1 MRLQQL
7 QLKYREHTADFLAS
21 ADNLRPRLHSAFI
34 SLAMHCASTRATL
47 LVRHTLHG
55 WLQVCDAEQR
65 YPIISNPLLLDCN
78 HLWQA
83 VLHTLAEADS
93 WPTDEEKRRR
103 KLEREIKRRAEI
115 AEARRKRFYLV

>member
-1 MRLQQL
+1 MRQL
-7 QLKYREHTADFLAS
+7 QLKHHDRTVGFLAG

-34 SLAMHCASTRATL
+34 TLSADSAGTKAIL

-55 WLQVCDAEQR
+55 WLQVCDEEQR
-65 YPIISNPLLLDCN
+65 YPIISNPLLLNCD
-78 HLWQA
+78 HLWRA

-93 WPTDEEKRRR
+93 WPSDEEKRRR

-115 AEARRKRFYLV
+115 AEARRRTFRLV